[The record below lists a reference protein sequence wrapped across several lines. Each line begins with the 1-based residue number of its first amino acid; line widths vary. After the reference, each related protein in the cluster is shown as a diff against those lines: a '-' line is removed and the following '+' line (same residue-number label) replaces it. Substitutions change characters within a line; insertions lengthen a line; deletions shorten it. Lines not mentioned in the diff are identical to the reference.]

1 MIYFKKTDADDLNI
15 LCKEIS
21 EDTKYLQKATDTLT
35 LFPNVHKLNFPM
47 LLRAV
52 CDNLITT
59 TIYKLSAVLAPKVE
73 ALLHW
78 EKCCDTLSII
88 LDIVKKV
95 IVSRNF
101 TLFVKYAH
109 NFLKIFIQ
117 DGMTTFEMALR
128 SDPERVN
135 GLLKKLQ
142 ITTKFLHRLCC
153 QSKAINNT
161 AIVALVPLLRETVTS
176 LLYKVKAAMAANR
189 VSNVFEVNVLKN
201 RDIYGDDVILSVSVC
216 NFC

>member
-1 MIYFKKTDADDLNI
+1 MFL
-15 LCKEIS
+15 
-21 EDTKYLQKATDTLT
+21 
-35 LFPNVHKLNFPM
+35 
-47 LLRAV
+47 
-52 CDNLITT
+52 
-59 TIYKLSAVLAPKVE
+59 
-73 ALLHW
+73 
-78 EKCCDTLSII
+78 
-88 LDIVKKV
+88 
-95 IVSRNF
+95 
-101 TLFVKYAH
+101 KYAH

-161 AIVALVPLLRETVTS
+161 AIVALVPMMRETVTK
-176 LLYKVKAAMAANR
+176 LLYQVKAAMAANR

-201 RDIYGDDVILSVSVC
+201 RDIYGDDVIFSVS
-216 NFC
+216 FC